1 MMASHFQRKKFL
13 AVNEQ
18 QKVRKYIPCKESGL
32 ALVIVQG
39 VNRCWHKYF
48 QAVTLRKTVLPDISC
63 TYYTYRQIWIGKWDF
78 YIKNCWCRGSP
89 LYGFQD
95 SFAGIMHM
103 YSRALIVTMEAL
115 KIWLGRS
122 FSKMIFLYLA
132 NYFLSVSKLAYVST
146 DYWFCCLD
154 FHEILK
160 ICVNNI
166 ILSGFL
172 ASPRSKNTLSSSW
185 PKTILSLLQ
194 TKRFLALLWP
204 KCFLSL
210 SGQKYYC
217 QSKNKIIVGPS
228 WLPLLRLN
236 MLIKAYHL

>member
-1 MMASHFQRKKFL
+1 MKKKMF

-18 QKVRKYIPCKESGL
+18 QKVRKCITCKESGL

-78 YIKNCWCRGSP
+78 YIKKCWRRGSL

-103 YSRALIVTMEAL
+103 YYSRALKVAMEAL

-122 FSKMIFLYLA
+122 SSKIFFLYLA
-132 NYFLSVSKLAYVST
+132 KYFLRVSKLAYAST
-146 DYWFCCLD
+146 DYWSCCLV
-154 FHEILK
+154 FHEIL
-160 ICVNNI
+160 IFFV
-166 ILSGFL
+166 LSGFL
-172 ASPRSKNTLSSSW
+172 ASPRSKTL
-185 PKTILSLLQ
+185 
-194 TKRFLALLWP
+194 LALP
-204 KCFLSL
+204 
-210 SGQKYYC
+210 GQKLFC
-217 QSKNKIIVGPS
+217 RFFRQKDFQ
-228 WLPLLRLN
+228 PLCSQN
-236 MLIKAYHL
+236 VFVP